1 MSATATQVPGT
12 ATTARR
18 DEGLRPARAAAL
30 SAFGAL
36 LLRDLRVL
44 KKTFGTFA
52 IRTIMQPLMLLFVFT
67 YVFPKIG
74 EGIGG
79 SAQAQAAFSTL
90 LLAGVVA
97 TAMVFQGVQAVALP
111 LVQEFG
117 YTREI
122 EDRVMAPLPVWGV
135 ALEKITSG
143 ALQGLLAAAVVFP
156 LALIIPASPVHLTI
170 RWAYLITVAPIAAWL
185 GASLGLVM
193 GTQID
198 PRQVSLLFSIVIL
211 PMTFLGAIYYP
222 WAHLSPIPWLKY
234 FVLINPLVYMSE
246 GFRLALTSGIPHMPV
261 VAIYG
266 AIVGFGVVL
275 TWLGI
280 AGFRKR
286 VLA

>member
-1 MSATATQVPGT
+1 M
-12 ATTARR
+12 TTAIATPTPR
-18 DEGLRPARAAAL
+18 LRSARAAATT
-30 SAFGAL
+30 AFGAML
-36 LLRDLRVL
+36 MRDLQVL
-44 KKTFGTFA
+44 RRTFWAFA
-52 IRTIMQPLMLLFVFT
+52 IRTIMQPLLLLFVFT

-79 SAQAQAAFSTL
+79 SGAAEAAFSTL

-122 EDRVMAPLPVWGV
+122 EDRVMAPLPVWAV
-135 ALEKITSG
+135 AVEKIASG

-156 LALIIPASPVHLTI
+156 LALVIPASPVHLVVRWEYLVTI
-170 RWAYLITVAPIAAWL
+170 APIAAWV

-222 WAHLSPIPWLKY
+222 WARLSPIPWLKY

-246 GFRLALTSGIPHMPV
+246 GFRLSLTSGVAHMPV
-261 VAIYG
+261 PAIYG
-266 AIVGFGVVL
+266 ALLAFAAFM
-275 TWLGI
+275 TWWGI
-280 AGFRKR
+280 QGFRKR